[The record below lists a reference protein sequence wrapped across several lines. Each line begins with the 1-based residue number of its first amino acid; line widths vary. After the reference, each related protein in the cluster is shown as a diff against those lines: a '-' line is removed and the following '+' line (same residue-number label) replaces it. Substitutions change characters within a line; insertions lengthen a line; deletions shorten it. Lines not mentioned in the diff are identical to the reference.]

1 MAWCSVVPAAAQ
13 VLKAT
18 VIHHRHPP
26 LDAWWV
32 GLGVALGLV
41 VTVWHRPN
49 WFIHTL
55 IHETCHLL
63 VATALLVPVHR
74 LVVSDG
80 RGGQVEHQ
88 ATGPLRS
95 ALIALAPYTL
105 PLVLAPLLLARALTA
120 EGTARGI
127 LSAACALGYITHL
140 TGLFHNLRLN
150 LRDATGDL
158 ARVGRVL
165 SLAVIATVLQL
176 VTAWTCAVLWSDTWH
191 APASL
196 PAGVVPR
203 GTASSPSP
211 ASGIEPQTGPAATL
225 PVPDRPLGTPAL
237 QPEQPLDPR

>member
-1 MAWCSVVPAAAQ
+1 MVPAAAQ
-13 VLKAT
+13 VLMAT
-18 VIHHRHPP
+18 VNHHRHAPV
-26 LDAWWV
+26 DAWWV
-32 GLGVALGLV
+32 GLGLALGLV
-41 VTVWHRPN
+41 VTLWRRPN

-105 PLVLAPLLLARALTA
+105 PLVLAPLLIARALTG

-176 VTAWTCAVLWSDTWH
+176 VTAWTCAVLWSGTWH
-191 APASL
+191 AVA
-196 PAGVVPR
+196 VVPAWVVP
-203 GTASSPSP
+203 GGQPSMSSP
-211 ASGIEPQTGPAATL
+211 ASAPEPQTGPAAA
-225 PVPDRPLGTPAL
+225 PPAPDRPAAIPAL
-237 QPEQPLDPR
+237 QPEQPLEPR